1 VPPLKG
7 EELATLEKPVDG
19 WSVIEEHHITKTFKF
34 PDFREALKFVNRV
47 GELAE
52 DPDALADPGW
62 RVRRDRRRC
71 SVVPGCPERKK
82 VISTSNGFIE
92 HLANDV
98 LPEIL
103 DAVLGSRMKTP
114 EPKPCRKYR
123 KVDAAEFIRHVN
135 EDKFPK
141 CLAVARYLVR
151 DISRLKYLWS
161 STWIV
166 TFFNS
171 NRVALQFL
179 QGGNLRP
186 LMQVTSCALACPG
199 SCVTV

>member
-7 EELATLEKPVDG
+7 EELAALEKQVDG

-171 NRVALQFL
+171 NRVPLQFL

-186 LMQVTSCALACPG
+186 LMQVTSCALTCPG